1 MAEAWGK
8 EMHTITMSITDAA
21 KALNIS
27 RPTIYKE
34 IQAGRLQTFTI
45 GTRRLVTPDALRSY
59 VSAREKAAQ

>member
-1 MAEAWGK
+1 
-8 EMHTITMSITDAA
+8 MHTFTMSITDAA

-45 GTRRLVTPDALRSY
+45 GTRRLVTPDALTNY
-59 VSAREKAAQ
+59 VKAREKAGK